1 MLGKTSENA
10 EFLTLIVFGDIDV
23 QIWPKISRTV
33 KKNPSESQYTSSNLA
48 ITFLCKSEM
57 VKQKAGAVSTLLQ
70 CFRLTE
76 GFQGNFL
83 EQPDNNKLIC
93 PT

>member
-33 KKNPSESQYTSSNLA
+33 KKNHLKVNIQVQ
-48 ITFLCKSEM
+48 I
-57 VKQKAGAVSTLLQ
+57 
-70 CFRLTE
+70 
-76 GFQGNFL
+76 
-83 EQPDNNKLIC
+83 
-93 PT
+93 

>member
-1 MLGKTSENA
+1 MLGKTSENG

-33 KKNPSESQYTSSNLA
+33 KKNKKNISKSSSNLA

-57 VKQKAGAVSTLLQ
+57 VEQKAGAVSTLPAV
-70 CFRLTE
+70 F
-76 GFQGNFL
+76 
-83 EQPDNNKLIC
+83 
-93 PT
+93 

>member
-33 KKNPSESQYTSSNLA
+33 KKKTHLKVNIQVQ
-48 ITFLCKSEM
+48 I
-57 VKQKAGAVSTLLQ
+57 
-70 CFRLTE
+70 
-76 GFQGNFL
+76 
-83 EQPDNNKLIC
+83 
-93 PT
+93 

>member
-1 MLGKTSENA
+1 MLGKTSENG

-33 KKNPSESQYTSSNLA
+33 KKNIWKSSSNLA

-57 VKQKAGAVSTLLQ
+57 VEQKAGAVSTPPAV
-70 CFRLTE
+70 F
-76 GFQGNFL
+76 
-83 EQPDNNKLIC
+83 
-93 PT
+93 

>member
-1 MLGKTSENA
+1 MLGKTS

-23 QIWPKISRTV
+23 QIWPKISRTE
-33 KKNPSESQYTSSNLA
+33 KNPSESQYTSSNLA